1 MMSEEEKLS
10 RLKDWIAEISFLNS
24 NIPIIVEGKKDT
36 LCLRKLGLKGKI
48 LQTHTGDSLYGFCE
62 KINRSF
68 SEVIV
73 LTDWDERG
81 NQIFYRLKEQLG
93 GSALKFLYLRE
104 KLIKIC
110 GTEIQGIEELCNFLQ
125 RLRNSVN
132 LDTQNKTTYN
142 ELKVKGKE
150 EII

>member
-1 MMSEEEKLS
+1 MTDEERLS
-10 RLKDWIAEISFLNS
+10 QLQDWIAEISSLNR
-24 NIPIIVEGKKDT
+24 NIPIIVEGKRDT

-93 GSALKFLYLRE
+93 GSALYFLYLRE
-104 KLIKIC
+104 KLIQIC
-110 GTEIQGIEELCNFLQ
+110 GTEIQGVEELCHLLPRLQ
-125 RLRNSVN
+125 NSVP
-132 LDTQNKTTYN
+132 KI
-142 ELKVKGKE
+142 GKKSSS
-150 EII
+150 